1 MPNIDYRII
10 IETSVRRTQ
19 NINPKYDLR
28 EGQNDGTAGV
38 TGVDIATAGI
48 AAKTGKDLLDF
59 GRNSIEMFTGN
70 SVAQRQINDLFSAGA
85 WVGAFIANPIA
96 ASAAFGVSVF
106 TRGITARYETIFM
119 NKEAE
124 RLRRY
129 SGNYLSTTER

>member
-1 MPNIDYRII
+1 MPNTDYRII

-28 EGQNDGTAGV
+28 EGQIDGTAGV

>member
-1 MPNIDYRII
+1 MPNVDYRII
-10 IETSVRRTQ
+10 IETSGGAAK
-19 NINPKYDLR
+19 NLKPKNGLFEEQTGR
-28 EGQNDGTAGV
+28 SQGV
-38 TGVDIATAGI
+38 TGIDIATAGI
-48 AAKTGKDLLDF
+48 VTKTGKDLLDF

-70 SVAQRQINDLFSAGA
+70 SVAQRQVNDLFSAGA
-85 WVGAFIANPIA
+85 WLGAFIANPIA

-106 TRGITARYETIFM
+106 TRRISSTYETIFM